1 MMKSR
6 NLARSAVAFAT
17 LSCLYVPFSALAWD
31 NLTVFGDSLSDGGNV
46 GRFTYDGAQHP
57 LYDEILA
64 AQLGQTLQPSSR
76 GGSNY
81 AQGGG
86 VTVPALDASLNTQDQ
101 LAAYL
106 QSTGGRADSNGLY
119 IHWVG
124 ANDIAAAVTNP
135 LTARE
140 TISNSAS
147 AAVSQIKTL
156 LDAGAG
162 AVIVPNVPQLGST
175 PFMVQAVLSVLGP
188 AAQSAMV
195 AAFAS
200 LDSHATPDVAA
211 RQQAVRDAFDQAA
224 AQISTIPA
232 LRAALAQQLFSAWQ
246 VLSEQV
252 TALSDGYNQQEEAGL
267 VALNG
272 NIVRADIA
280 GLFNE
285 VIADPQRYGLSNTLG
300 MACPVGTS
308 AAECTSSTPGFSNAQ
323 AYLFADRLHPS
334 PAVHAMIA
342 DYIQS
347 ILDAPAQ
354 VAALAR
360 APLMLSRD
368 MQNTLDGH
376 LQQQRQQPASAGQVS
391 VFGGYA
397 GQHIDY
403 RGDSLLNGDANTGS
417 LTLGLGYQFTD
428 NWQAGLL
435 LSSTAQH
442 QHPSAH
448 YDYKLRGN
456 LLALYSQ
463 LTLLEQGWIN
473 ADVHY
478 ADLDFDSIE
487 RRINIGPAT
496 RTEQGSSSGKMLGLR
511 VQTGWDLPL
520 GEHLSTGPVASYAL
534 DYVRAGGYSE
544 NGDSSTAMRFSD
556 QTLHSQI
563 GALGWR
569 IDSKQWPVN
578 PWAQLSYNHQFGD
591 TQNAVRAGLKSTQT
605 GFVRSVSA
613 GDKNWLDI
621 SLGAS
626 VPLGET
632 VNAFAG
638 VSAVGGNSAYH
649 QLSWNIGLNATF

>member
-1 MMKSR
+1 MKSR

-224 AQISTIPA
+224 AQVSTIPA

-487 RRINIGPAT
+487 RRIDIGPAT

-511 VQTGWDLPL
+511 VQTGWDVPI

-613 GDKNWLDI
+613 GDKNWLDM

-638 VSAVGGNSAYH
+638 VSAIGGNSAYH

>member
-1 MMKSR
+1 MKSR

-17 LSCLYVPFSALAWD
+17 LSCLYVPFNALAWD

-188 AAQSAMV
+188 AAQSAV
-195 AAFAS
+195 IAAFAS

-224 AQISTIPA
+224 AQVSTIPA

-354 VAALAR
+354 VAALAQ

-403 RGDSLLNGDANTGS
+403 RGDSLLNGDADTGS

-435 LSSTAQH
+435 LSSTAQR

-487 RRINIGPAT
+487 RRIDIGPAT

-613 GDKNWLDI
+613 GDKNWLDM

-649 QLSWNIGLNATF
+649 QVSWNIGLNATF

>member
-6 NLARSAVAFAT
+6 NLTRSAVAFAT
-17 LSCLYVPFSALAWD
+17 LSCLYVPFNALAWD

-46 GRFTYDGAQHP
+46 RRFTYDGAQHP

-224 AQISTIPA
+224 AQVSTIPA

-252 TALSDGYNQQEEAGL
+252 TTLSDGYNQQEEAGL

-473 ADVHY
+473 ANVHY

-511 VQTGWDLPL
+511 VQTGWDLPI

-613 GDKNWLDI
+613 GDKNWLDM

-638 VSAVGGNSAYH
+638 VSAIGGNSAYH

>member
-6 NLARSAVAFAT
+6 NLTRSAVAFAT

-46 GRFTYDGAQHP
+46 GRFTYDGTQHP

-64 AQLGQTLQPSSR
+64 AQFGQTLQPSSR

-224 AQISTIPA
+224 AQVSTIPA

-246 VLSEQV
+246 LLSEQV

-456 LLALYSQ
+456 LLVLYSQ

-578 PWAQLSYNHQFGD
+578 PWAQLTYNHQFGD

-613 GDKNWLDI
+613 GDKNWLDM

>member
-6 NLARSAVAFAT
+6 NLTRSAVAFAT
-17 LSCLYVPFSALAWD
+17 LSCLYVPFNALAWD

-224 AQISTIPA
+224 AQVSTIPA

-285 VIADPQRYGLSNTLG
+285 VIANPQRYGLSNTLG

-403 RGDSLLNGDANTGS
+403 RGDSLLNGDADTGS

-487 RRINIGPAT
+487 RRIDIGPAT

-613 GDKNWLDI
+613 GDKNWLDM

-649 QLSWNIGLNATF
+649 QVSWNIGLNATF

>member
-1 MMKSR
+1 MKSR
-6 NLARSAVAFAT
+6 NLTRSAVAFAT
-17 LSCLYVPFSALAWD
+17 LSCLYVPFNALAWD

-135 LTARE
+135 LTARA

-224 AQISTIPA
+224 AQVSTIPA

-442 QHPSAH
+442 QHPSAD

-511 VQTGWDLPL
+511 VQTGWDLPI

-613 GDKNWLDI
+613 GDKNWLDM

>member
-1 MMKSR
+1 MKSR

-17 LSCLYVPFSALAWD
+17 LSCLYVPFSTLAWD

-64 AQLGQTLQPSSR
+64 AQFGQTLQPSSR

-224 AQISTIPA
+224 AQVSTIPA

-347 ILDAPAQ
+347 ILDAPSQ

-397 GQHIDY
+397 GQHVDY

-578 PWAQLSYNHQFGD
+578 PWAQLTYNHQFGD

-613 GDKNWLDI
+613 GDKNWLDM

-638 VSAVGGNSAYH
+638 ISAVGGNSAYH

>member
-1 MMKSR
+1 MKSR
-6 NLARSAVAFAT
+6 NLTRSAVAFAT
-17 LSCLYVPFSALAWD
+17 LSCLYVPFNALAWD

-224 AQISTIPA
+224 AQVSTIPA

-267 VALNG
+267 VELNG

-435 LSSTAQH
+435 LSSSAQH

-613 GDKNWLDI
+613 GDKNWLDM

>member
-1 MMKSR
+1 MKSR
-6 NLARSAVAFAT
+6 NLTRSAVAFAT

-64 AQLGQTLQPSSR
+64 AQFGQTLQPSSR

-224 AQISTIPA
+224 AQVSTIPA

-511 VQTGWDLPL
+511 VQTGWDLPI

-605 GFVRSVSA
+605 GFVRSVNA
-613 GDKNWLDI
+613 GDKNWLDM

-638 VSAVGGNSAYH
+638 ISAVGGNSAYH

>member
-1 MMKSR
+1 
-6 NLARSAVAFAT
+6 
-17 LSCLYVPFSALAWD
+17 
-31 NLTVFGDSLSDGGNV
+31 
-46 GRFTYDGAQHP
+46 
-57 LYDEILA
+57 
-64 AQLGQTLQPSSR
+64 
-76 GGSNY
+76 
-81 AQGGG
+81 
-86 VTVPALDASLNTQDQ
+86 
-101 LAAYL
+101 
-106 QSTGGRADSNGLY
+106 
-119 IHWVG
+119 
-124 ANDIAAAVTNP
+124 
-135 LTARE
+135 
-140 TISNSAS
+140 
-147 AAVSQIKTL
+147 
-156 LDAGAG
+156 
-162 AVIVPNVPQLGST
+162 
-175 PFMVQAVLSVLGP
+175 
-188 AAQSAMV
+188 MV

-224 AQISTIPA
+224 AQVSTIRRCVP
-232 LRAALAQQLFSAWQ
+232 RWRSSCFRRQ

-285 VIADPQRYGLSNTLG
+285 VIANPQRYGLSNTLG

-403 RGDSLLNGDANTGS
+403 RGDSLLNGDADTGS

-487 RRINIGPAT
+487 RRIDIGPAT
-496 RTEQGSSSGKMLGLR
+496 RTEQAAAAEKCSGYGCKPAGICRWANTSPPARLPATHWIMCGQGLQR
-511 VQTGWDLPL
+511 KRRQQHRHAVFRSNVALANRRAWLAYRQQT
-520 GEHLSTGPVASYAL
+520 VAGKS
-534 DYVRAGGYSE
+534 
-544 NGDSSTAMRFSD
+544 M
-556 QTLHSQI
+556 
-563 GALGWR
+563 GA
-569 IDSKQWPVN
+569 
-578 PWAQLSYNHQFGD
+578 
-591 TQNAVRAGLKSTQT
+591 
-605 GFVRSVSA
+605 
-613 GDKNWLDI
+613 
-621 SLGAS
+621 
-626 VPLGET
+626 
-632 VNAFAG
+632 
-638 VSAVGGNSAYH
+638 AY
-649 QLSWNIGLNATF
+649 L

>member
-1 MMKSR
+1 MKSR
-6 NLARSAVAFAT
+6 NLTRSAVAFAT

-64 AQLGQTLQPSSR
+64 AQFGQTLQPSSR

-156 LDAGAG
+156 LDAGAA

-224 AQISTIPA
+224 AQVSTIPA

-246 VLSEQV
+246 LLSEQV

-308 AAECTSSTPGFSNAQ
+308 AAECTSSTPDFSNAQ

-511 VQTGWDLPL
+511 VQTGWDVPI

-613 GDKNWLDI
+613 GDKNWLDM

>member
-1 MMKSR
+1 MKSR
-6 NLARSAVAFAT
+6 NLTRSAVAFAT

-46 GRFTYDGAQHP
+46 GRFTYDGTQHP

-64 AQLGQTLQPSSR
+64 AQFGQTLQPSSR

-224 AQISTIPA
+224 AQVSTIPA

-246 VLSEQV
+246 LLSEQV

-456 LLALYSQ
+456 LLVLYSQ

-578 PWAQLSYNHQFGD
+578 PWAQLTYNHQFGD

-613 GDKNWLDI
+613 GDKNWLDM

>member
-1 MMKSR
+1 MKSR
-6 NLARSAVAFAT
+6 NLTRSAVAFAT
-17 LSCLYVPFSALAWD
+17 LSCLYVPFNALAWD

-46 GRFTYDGAQHP
+46 RRFTYDGAQHP

-156 LDAGAG
+156 LDASAG

-224 AQISTIPA
+224 AQVSTIPA

-252 TALSDGYNQQEEAGL
+252 TTLSDGYNQQEEAGL

-473 ADVHY
+473 ANVHY

-511 VQTGWDLPL
+511 VQTGWDLPI

-613 GDKNWLDI
+613 GDKNWLDM

-638 VSAVGGNSAYH
+638 VSAIGGNSAYH

>member
-6 NLARSAVAFAT
+6 NLTRSAVAFAT
-17 LSCLYVPFSALAWD
+17 LSCLYVPFNALAWD

-224 AQISTIPA
+224 AQVSTIPA

-473 ADVHY
+473 ANVHY

-511 VQTGWDLPL
+511 VQTGWDLPI

-578 PWAQLSYNHQFGD
+578 PWAQLTYNHQFGD

-613 GDKNWLDI
+613 GDKNWLDM

-638 VSAVGGNSAYH
+638 VSAIGGNSAYH

>member
-1 MMKSR
+1 MKSR
-6 NLARSAVAFAT
+6 NLTRSAVAFAT
-17 LSCLYVPFSALAWD
+17 LSCLYVPFNALAWD

-46 GRFTYDGAQHP
+46 RRFTYDGAQHP

-211 RQQAVRDAFDQAA
+211 RQQAMRDAFDQAA
-224 AQISTIPA
+224 AQVSTIPA
-232 LRAALAQQLFSAWQ
+232 QRAALAQQLFSAWQ

-267 VALNG
+267 VELNG

-511 VQTGWDLPL
+511 VQTGWDLPI

-613 GDKNWLDI
+613 GDKNWLDM

>member
-1 MMKSR
+1 MKSR

-224 AQISTIPA
+224 AQVSTIPA

-473 ADVHY
+473 ANVHY

-511 VQTGWDLPL
+511 VQTGWDLPI

-613 GDKNWLDI
+613 GDKNWLDM

-638 VSAVGGNSAYH
+638 VSAIGGNSAYH

>member
-1 MMKSR
+1 MKSR

-106 QSTGGRADSNGLY
+106 QSTGGRADRNGLY

-224 AQISTIPA
+224 AQVSTIPA

-428 NWQAGLL
+428 NWKAGLL
-435 LSSTAQH
+435 LSSSAQH

-473 ADVHY
+473 TDVHY

-511 VQTGWDLPL
+511 VQTGWDLPI

-605 GFVRSVSA
+605 GFVRSVNA
-613 GDKNWLDI
+613 GDKNWLDM

>member
-1 MMKSR
+1 MKSR
-6 NLARSAVAFAT
+6 NLTRSAVAFAT
-17 LSCLYVPFSALAWD
+17 LSCLYVPFSTLAWD

-64 AQLGQTLQPSSR
+64 AQFGQTLQPSSR

-224 AQISTIPA
+224 AQVSTIPA

-354 VAALAR
+354 VAALAL

-403 RGDSLLNGDANTGS
+403 RGDSLLSGDANTGS

-487 RRINIGPAT
+487 RRINIGPAS

-511 VQTGWDLPL
+511 VQTGWDLPI

-578 PWAQLSYNHQFGD
+578 PWAQLTYNHQFGD

-605 GFVRSVSA
+605 GFVRNVSA
-613 GDKNWLDI
+613 GDKNWLDM

>member
-1 MMKSR
+1 MKSR

-106 QSTGGRADSNGLY
+106 QSTGGRADRNGLY

-224 AQISTIPA
+224 AQVSTIPA

-435 LSSTAQH
+435 LSSSAQH

-473 ADVHY
+473 TDVHY

-511 VQTGWDLPL
+511 VQTGWDLPI

-605 GFVRSVSA
+605 GFVRSVNA
-613 GDKNWLDI
+613 GDKNWLDM

>member
-1 MMKSR
+1 MKSR
-6 NLARSAVAFAT
+6 NLTRSVVAFAT
-17 LSCLYVPFSALAWD
+17 LSCLCVPLNALAWD

-135 LTARE
+135 LTARD

-224 AQISTIPA
+224 AQVSTIPA

-267 VALNG
+267 VELNG

-435 LSSTAQH
+435 LSSSAQH

-613 GDKNWLDI
+613 GDKNWLDM

-649 QLSWNIGLNATF
+649 QVSWNIGLNATF

>member
-6 NLARSAVAFAT
+6 NLTRSAVAFAT
-17 LSCLYVPFSALAWD
+17 LSCLYVPFNALAWD

-46 GRFTYDGAQHP
+46 RRFTYDGAQHP

-511 VQTGWDLPL
+511 VQTGWDLPI

-613 GDKNWLDI
+613 GDKNWLDM

>member
-1 MMKSR
+1 MNQPNR
-6 NLARSAVAFAT
+6 ALTAVALVSLTSF
-17 LSCLYVPFSALAWD
+17 CLPITARAWD
-31 NLTVFGDSLSDGGNV
+31 SLTVFGDSLSDGGNV
-46 GRFTYDGAQHP
+46 GRYTWDGAQHP

-64 AQLGQTLQPSSR
+64 AHLGQNLQASSQ

-86 VTVPALDASLNTQDQ
+86 VTLPQIDPDLNTQDQ
-101 LAAYL
+101 LAAWL
-106 QSTGGRADSNGLY
+106 QSNGGRADSNGLY

-140 TISNSAS
+140 SIRTSAT
-147 AAVSQIKTL
+147 AAVSQVKTL

-162 AVIVPNVPQLGST
+162 TVIVPNVPQLGST

-188 AAQSAMV
+188 AAQSALV

-200 LDSHATPDVAA
+200 LDTTATPDLAT
-211 RQQAVRDAFDQAA
+211 RQQAVQQAFDQAA
-224 AQISTIPA
+224 GQISSIPA
-232 LRAALAQQLFSAWQ
+232 VREALAQQLFSAWQ

-252 TALSDGYNQQEEAGL
+252 TALSEGYNQQEEAGL

-285 VIADPQRYGLSNTLG
+285 VIADPQRYGLSNTIG

-308 AAECTSSTPGFSNAQ
+308 AAECTSSMPGFTTAQ

-354 VAALAR
+354 VGALAR
-360 APLMLSRD
+360 APLMLSRG
-368 MQNTLDGH
+368 MQTTLEGH
-376 LQQQRQQPASAGQVS
+376 LQQQRQQPGRAGQVS

-397 GQHIDY
+397 GQHVDY
-403 RGDSLLNGDANTGS
+403 QGDSLYNGDATSAN
-417 LTLGLGYQFTD
+417 LTLGVGYQLTD
-428 NWQAGLL
+428 NWQAGVLFANSDQRQTP
-435 LSSTAQH
+435 SSR
-442 QHPSAH
+442 

-463 LTLLEQGWIN
+463 LTLGDQGWIN
-473 ADVHY
+473 TDLHY

-487 RRINIGPAT
+487 RKITIGPAT
-496 RTEQGSSSGKMLGLR
+496 RVEQGSTSGKLLGLK
-511 VQTGWDLPL
+511 VQTGWDIPL
-520 GEHLSTGPVASYAL
+520 GTHLSTGPVASYAL
-534 DYVRAGGYSE
+534 DYVRVGGYSE
-544 NGDSSTAMRFSD
+544 NGDSSTSMRFSD

-569 IDSKQWPVN
+569 IDTKQWPVN
-578 PWAQLSYNHQFGD
+578 PWAQVSYNHQFGD
-591 TQNAVRAGLKSTQT
+591 SDNSLRGGLKSTQT
-605 GFVRSVSA
+605 SFARTVTA
-613 GDKNWLDI
+613 GDKNWLDM
-621 SLGAS
+621 SVGAS
-626 VPLGET
+626 VPLGQT

-638 VSAVGGNSAYH
+638 VSAVGGNSEYH
-649 QLSWNIGLNATF
+649 QVSWNVGINALF